1 MKHLLKLVR
10 LWKLLRSWLKL
21 SDPQGTRWLI
31 LYWQYRALYTVLK
44 LALRLQLGVKQ
55 LRQELRD

>member
-10 LWKLLRSWLKL
+10 LWKRLRPRLKL
-21 SDPQGTRWLI
+21 HDPKGTRFVI
-31 LYWQYRALYTVLK
+31 LYWQYRALYSVLK
-44 LALRLQLGVKQ
+44 LALKLQLGVKQ